1 MAGEFGNPE
10 VVQEE
15 VDILFI
21 GGGMACCG
29 AAYEVMRWAEVVKAE
44 TGKDPMPPA
53 LLSTHPSHPERI
65 LKLMDAMPKALEERS
80 RSGQVATPI
89 IVR

>member
-1 MAGEFGNPE
+1 MEALE
-10 VVQEE
+10 
-15 VDILFI
+15 
-21 GGGMACCG
+21 
-29 AAYEVMRWAEVVKAE
+29 AE